1 MTTGSGSG
9 LALRGVR
16 KEFGGAVAV
25 DGIDLDVPA
34 GSFFAL
40 LGPSGC
46 GKTTTLRMVAGLE
59 HPTSGSITI
68 GGIDVTWTKP
78 YQRPVNTV
86 FQSYAL
92 FPHLDVLENVMFG
105 LKRRKV
111 GDAKARAMEALELVE
126 LAQVARKKPSQL
138 SGGMQQ
144 RVALARAVVN
154 RPEVLLLDEPLGALD
169 LKLRRQM
176 QVELKRIQTEVGLT
190 FIHVTHD
197 QEEAMTM
204 ADTVAVMNAG
214 RIEQLGRPEELYDH
228 PATAFAASFLGQCNL
243 LPAMVTS
250 VGADRVDVRPDTA
263 ADVTGSSS
271 SGLVVSRRRSP
282 KGIAVGDEVLL
293 GVRPEKVSLLSDG
306 SAAASG
312 ADVLGPA
319 RVVDRSYTGVSM
331 QYLVDLPGA
340 GRLSVFHQNI
350 GGIDPGVGE
359 EVYLSWDVDHG
370 FLLPGH
376 EVPVVEEDD
385 MTDIVGASAL
395 GTPKLRRNGTT
406 KPTVAVGDRS

>member
-1 MTTGSGSG
+1 M
-9 LALRGVR
+9 LLRGVR
-16 KEFGGAVAV
+16 KEFGEAVAV

-59 HPTSGSITI
+59 HPTAGTITI
-68 GGIDVTWTKP
+68 GGSDVTYAKP

-92 FPHLDVLENVMFG
+92 FPHLDVLANVMFG
-105 LKRRKV
+105 LRRRKV
-111 GDAKARAMEALELVE
+111 PDAKARAMEALELVE
-126 LAQVARKKPSQL
+126 LAQVASKKPSQL

-176 QVELKRIQTEVGLT
+176 QVELKRIQTEVGIT

-214 RIEQLGRPEELYDH
+214 RIEQLGRPEDLYDQ
-228 PATAFAASFLGQCNL
+228 PATAFTASFLGQCNL
-243 LPAMVTS
+243 VPATVTS
-250 VGADRVDVRPDTA
+250 VGADRVQVR
-263 ADVTGSSS
+263 ADAGGHDGTP
-271 SGLVVSRRRSP
+271 LVVARHRSP
-282 KGIAVGDEVLL
+282 ADLAPGAEVLL
-293 GVRPEKVSLLSDG
+293 GVRPEKVSFVPAG
-306 SAAASG
+306 GASTTG

-319 RVVDRSYTGVSM
+319 RVVDRSYTGVST

-340 GRLSVFHQNI
+340 GRLSVFAQNL
-350 GGIDPGVGE
+350 GTGPDPAVGD
-359 EVYLSWDVDHG
+359 DVHLCWAVEHG

-376 EVPVVEEDD
+376 VVPVLPDED
-385 MTDIVGASAL
+385 GA
-395 GTPKLRRNGTT
+395 
-406 KPTVAVGDRS
+406 